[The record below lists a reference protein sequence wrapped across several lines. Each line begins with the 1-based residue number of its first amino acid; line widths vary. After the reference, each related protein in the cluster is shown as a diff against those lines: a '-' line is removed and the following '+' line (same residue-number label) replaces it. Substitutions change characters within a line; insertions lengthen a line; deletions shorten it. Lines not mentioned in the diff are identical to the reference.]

1 MIRKTFDELKLTG
14 QLPSPPGVGMKIL
27 KLTQGEDFSAEE
39 IGRTIMADGALTG
52 RLLKIANS
60 ALSGGARPV
69 TTVSE
74 ATMRL
79 GIRSVRNVALGLSL
93 VSAYRSGNCSAF
105 DYDRHWSM
113 SLARAVSAQSI
124 SRALRIGQPPEAYIL
139 GLLADIGTLAL
150 ACVYPDAYGQIQQGC
165 SGNQEALRAAEH
177 KRFEIDHA
185 EVGAYMIEE
194 WGLPAAFADAIQNYE
209 GCPHTSQSTADGN
222 ELMRILQHAHCL
234 AEVCLAQADDP
245 HIDWARL
252 HRGLEVLRAE
262 LGMEPAPFKEFC
274 DSVIREWVEWGATL
288 HVPAQKGADV
298 SRIAELA
305 ALQSSSPAVSAAR
318 LVVQE
323 PASAPAEDIMNPT
336 DVSARAQE
344 AARDHDPSGRAT
356 FNTLRILAVD
366 DDPMSLKLLERLLLK
381 SGHQVVCAKDG
392 NEALQLALE
401 INPQVVI
408 ADWMMPGL
416 SGVDV
421 CRSLRRIESGRDI
434 FFLLLTGRGEE
445 DRVVEAFDAGVDDF
459 VVKPFNARIL
469 MARLKGGQRVIE
481 LKEQVE
487 AERRTVRSQVAEL
500 GLLTRKLRTAA
511 LTDVLT
517 ELPNRR
523 YAMKKLEQEWDS
535 SVRNNRPLSV
545 IMIDVDHFKKV
556 NDVHGH
562 DVGDIVLKETAAGLR
577 KATRQGEEPARLG
590 GEEFLVI
597 CANTSKEQAKAC
609 AERIRSGIENNQI
622 KGGSFDGR
630 VTASVGVAERVAS
643 MTTLDA
649 LIKAADEAVYAAKSG
664 GRNQVRC
671 SNDAPVGPVQAK
683 SA

>member
-79 GIRSVRNVALGLSL
+79 GIRAVRNVALGLSL
-93 VSAYRSGNCSAF
+93 VSAYRTGNCSAF
-105 DYDRHWSM
+105 DYDRHWST

-124 SRALRIGQPPEAYIL
+124 SRALRVGQPPEAYIL

-165 SGNQEALRAAEH
+165 AGNREALRAAEH

-194 WGLPAAFADAIQNYE
+194 WGLPTAFADAIQNYE
-209 GCPHTSQSTADGN
+209 SRQASADGN
-222 ELMRILQHAHCL
+222 ELTRILQHAHCL
-234 AEVCLAQADDP
+234 AEACRASVDDATV
-245 HIDWARL
+245 DWTGL

-262 LGMEPAPFKEFC
+262 LGMEPVPFKEFC
-274 DSVIREWVEWGATL
+274 DSVVREWVEWGATL
-288 HVPAQKGADV
+288 NVPAQKGVDV
-298 SRIAELA
+298 GRIAELA
-305 ALQSSSPAVSAAR
+305 AQQSSAPVSATMEH
-318 LVVQE
+318 VV
-323 PASAPAEDIMNPT
+323 PVAASAPTDDIMNPI
-336 DVSARAQE
+336 DVGAFAQE
-344 AARDHDPSGRAT
+344 SVRAHEPSGRAT
-356 FNTLRILAVD
+356 PNSLRVLAVD

-487 AERRTVRSQVAEL
+487 VERRTVRSQVAEL

-545 IMIDVDHFKKV
+545 IMIDIDHFKKV

-562 DVGDIVLKETAAGLR
+562 DVGDIVLKETATALR
-577 KATRQGEEPARLG
+577 KSARQGEEPARLG

-597 CANTSKEQAKAC
+597 CANTSMEQAKAC
-609 AERIRSGIENNQI
+609 AERIRSAIQGNQI
-622 KGGSFDGR
+622 KGGTFDGH
-630 VTASVGVAERVAS
+630 VTASLGVAERGTS

-649 LIKAADEAVYAAKSG
+649 LIKAADEAVYVAKSG

-671 SNDAPVGPVQAK
+671 SNEAPASPVQAK